1 MRGRNDLA
9 STRAVRALLLD
20 VSGAVADL
28 GVLIPIASALVLK
41 NGFDAATILIGVGA
55 LYIAAGTYFR
65 VPFPVQPIK
74 AASAIVIAQGLPP
87 LYLAAA
93 ALIIG
98 AFLLL
103 IAITRSMR
111 FVEAIFRLPIVR
123 GVQLGV
129 GLILINAALGFGDN
143 TSGGAF
149 FVIAVTVAAVL
160 TATALRRA
168 HLPLALLVVVGGM
181 SYSVVTGSDVSLATG
196 MWQPQIAVVDFS
208 PNLLLGTLFVLV
220 IPQLPLTLGNA
231 VVALTDVEHRYFG
244 QRAARV
250 TPQSVCVS
258 SGIGNVVAGMFMGMA
273 MCHGSGGLTAHY
285 RAGARTFRMNLVIGA
300 ALLVLGLF
308 FGPTAFALLAL
319 IPAAVLAGLLAFTG
333 VMHGLLVRDQRGYE
347 LLVALAMGL
356 VAVATTN
363 LALSLAAGLVLFWPL
378 KLLRAS
384 AFATKRV

>member
-87 LYLAAA
+87 PYLAAA